1 MHSTATLIFPTTE
14 GGTESYVHWLGKGQA
29 GQQEWVFRIYSADNN
44 VGRANRTS
52 FYVFNLAGG
61 LGVGSPYQDPNNP
74 VQVGVWIQVVGAADT
89 ERTYIYISGHREQFL
104 PNRLLYNTRALQ
116 SALAHGISRAISKER
131 FVK

>member
-29 GQQEWVFRIYSADNN
+29 GQQEWVFRIYSADNT
-44 VGRANRTS
+44 VGRANRIS

-89 ERTYIYISGHREQFL
+89 ERTYIYISGQAIESNFYRTDYCTTRERSSPHWHTGFPEL
-104 PNRLLYNTRALQ
+104 FRRRD
-116 SALAHGISRAISKER
+116 S
-131 FVK
+131 